1 MKELVESILEEKM
14 NKNVNFIEISF
25 YEIRIKNDL
34 SKNDSFEFIRLART
48 KLENLGYDVY
58 PTNSKYKYKGE
69 EHIVPENELLIA
81 IKS

>member
-1 MKELVESILEEKM
+1 MKGLVESVLEEKL
-14 NKNVNFIEISF
+14 NSNDDFIEISF
-25 YEIRIKNDL
+25 FEIRIKNNL

-58 PTNSKYKYKGE
+58 LTNSKYKYKGE

-81 IKS
+81 IKN